1 MESGVYIQKTKTRV
15 ATRLIKWS
23 TRRRKCCE
31 GKETTQKEHFQHG
44 LTDEK
49 LYKSYLVFTVKGKTM
64 RNYL

>member
-1 MESGVYIQKTKTRV
+1 MVFIFRKQRLVSPLVSLSGARDEE
-15 ATRLIKWS
+15 
-23 TRRRKCCE
+23 KCCE
-31 GKETTQKEHFQHG
+31 GKETTQKEHFQHD